1 MNTLFNDNWSFAL
14 YSLDA
19 ATEDLLSGSHAHRR
33 KDFSPVDIPHDWL
46 IEHVNDL
53 YQDGIGCYRKVFSLP
68 LRAESYPLGAPRY
81 FLRFEGVYMDS
92 RVYLNGRE
100 VFAWPYGYSTFEFEI
115 TPYLLASENE
125 LVVTVRYQS
134 PNTRWYS
141 GAGIFRNV
149 RLLTKYDPCLVSDGI
164 YAVATPACETC
175 DASGVFPG
183 ESILSVD
190 TEICSATKG
199 FHGSVDSVSPYLLQP
214 HGADFSG
221 QPISTNASVP
231 EQMFLLRQSLRD
243 PDGNVVATA
252 ENTFTLSDATP
263 DSANPQSDAAHTAG
277 AATARHPVATV
288 TRTLTLTVPD
298 AHAWDIDDPFL
309 YELTTELFLPWGF
322 PQENALLD
330 SHTQRIGFRS
340 VRLDPDR
347 GFFLNGRQVKLHG
360 ACMHHD
366 LGALGAAVNKAATK
380 RQLLSLLAMGVNA
393 VRTSHNPPSVEFM
406 DLCDELG
413 ILVDSEAFDMW
424 ELHKTDHDY
433 ATFFRDHWKSDV
445 ASWVRR
451 DRSRPSVIFWSI
463 GNEIY
468 DTHTERGLVVTRE
481 LRDEVRLHDYRH
493 HAFVTIGSNYVAWE
507 GAQRCAGLLE
517 ASGYNYLERL
527 YEEHHERYPH
537 WCIYGSE
544 TSSTVQS
551 RGVFHFP
558 ADVRLLTFEDGQCSS
573 LSNCSTNWGAKNPT
587 VVITGDRDREFS
599 LGQFIWTG
607 WDYIG
612 EPTPYHSKNSF
623 FGQCDTAGFPKDSY
637 YIYQAGWTDPA
648 SSPMVHIVPYWDF
661 NEGQMID
668 VQVFSNCPSVELF
681 FKKDTEDKDTVSE
694 YGTSLGTCDI
704 DVLHR
709 QELHGEWCIPYHPGV
724 LTAIAYDAKGNVVA
738 TDVQRSFGDPAA
750 IVLEPDK
757 TTMTADGEDMIFVS
771 VSTVD
776 ANGTFVANARN
787 RMNVTVTGAARLVG
801 MDNGDSTD
809 YDEYKGTSRRLFS
822 GRLLLMLAAR
832 REPGLISVKV
842 SSPGLPDAELHLT
855 AAKADAPVNPAV
867 CATAFNTPRITDEA
881 ILREVPIRKIELSQ
895 IPDNADSEES
905 GYSVPATEV
914 GCTSEPGIVLSPE
927 LKSVIIHADIF
938 PANATFSDIIFRV
951 LTADGID
958 SAAIR
963 VTPLPDGHSVK
974 ITALGDED
982 RCFLYAFASNGKPH
996 ADVIS
1001 SLELRSSGL
1010 GRATTNPYE
1019 FVNGI
1024 RCDASSQKPTLSF
1037 DGGAFTADGP
1047 TWLRFDNV
1055 DFGDYG
1061 SDTITIPIFSF
1072 SDTVPIE
1079 VWEGTPNE
1087 ADSTLL
1093 FQGNYEAKSWY
1104 NHYQSNTFRLGKRL
1118 RGVTSLSILLPFRLS
1133 LHGFVFERI
1142 EKAWAEIGVTELIS
1156 ASGDSYRVDSDGVYG
1171 ITNNVDLDFGEFDF
1185 GERGARR
1192 IIVTG
1197 QSHVPQCTIHLH
1209 FTKDGIT
1216 ETQIIDIPKT
1226 ETTDTFTFPL
1236 EPMYDIC
1243 AVNFIFLPGSNFDLV
1258 SFRFE

>member
-1 MNTLFNDNWSFAL
+1 MRKLFNDNWTFGL
-14 YSLDA
+14 YTTDA
-19 ATEDLLSGSHAHRR
+19 TAEELLSASESHR
-33 KDFSPVDIPHDWL
+33 KEDFSPVDLPHDWL
-46 IEHVNDL
+46 IRNARDL
-53 YQDGIGCYRKVFSLP
+53 YGDGIGCYKKTFTVDLH
-68 LRAESYPLGAPRY
+68 EGTYPLQNPRF

-92 RVYLNGRE
+92 RCYLNGRE

-115 TPYLLASENE
+115 TPYLHDGDNE
-125 LVVTVRYQS
+125 LVVTVTYKS

-149 RLLTKYDPCLVSDGI
+149 WLLAKYDPCLVSDGI
-164 YAVATPACETC
+164 YAVATSARESRSE
-175 DASGVFPG
+175 SGVFPG

-190 TEICSATKG
+190 TEINSSYDGVHASFDAANSA
-199 FHGSVDSVSPYLLQP
+199 
-214 HGADFSG
+214 ADRLDCLDFNG
-221 QPISTNASVP
+221 QPVSITVP
-231 EQMFLLRQSLRD
+231 VVEQTYLLRQTLRD
-243 PDGNVVATA
+243 PDGTVVAAA
-252 ENTFTLSDATP
+252 EEQFSFTGTS
-263 DSANPQSDAAHTAG
+263 
-277 AATARHPVATV
+277 TV
-288 TRTLTLTVPD
+288 RTQALTVPD
-298 AHAWDIDDPFL
+298 AHAWDIDCPYL
-309 YELTTELFLPWGF
+309 YELTTELFLPRGF
-322 PQENALLD
+322 PREYALLD

-347 GFFLNGRQVKLHG
+347 GFFLNGRHVKLHG

-366 LGALGAAVNKAATK
+366 LGALGAAVNKTATK
-380 RQLLSLLAMGVNA
+380 RQLLSLLSMGVNA

-433 ATFFRDHWKSDV
+433 ATFFRDHWKEDV
-445 ASWVRR
+445 ASWIRR
-451 DRSRPSVIFWSI
+451 DRNRPSVVFWSI

-468 DTHTERGLVVTRE
+468 DTHTDRGLTVTRE
-481 LRDEVRLHDYRH
+481 LRDEVRFHDFRH

-507 GAQRCAGLLE
+507 GAQRCADLLE

-527 YEEHHERYPH
+527 YEGHHERYPQ

-551 RGVFHFP
+551 RGVYHFP
-558 ADVRLLTFEDGQCSS
+558 SDVRLLTFEDGQCSS

-587 VVITGDRDREFS
+587 VVITGDRDAEFS

-648 SSPMVHIVPYWDF
+648 THPMVHIVPYWDF
-661 NEGQMID
+661 NDGQMID
-668 VQVFSNCPSVELF
+668 VQVFSNCPKVELF
-681 FKKDTEDKDTVSE
+681 FKKGTEDNVLVSE
-694 YGTSLGTCDI
+694 YGTSLGTRDI
-704 DVLHR
+704 DALHG
-709 QELHGEWCIPYHPGV
+709 QELHGAWRIPYHPGV
-724 LTAIAYDAKGNVVA
+724 LTAIAYDAKGDVVA
-738 TDVQRSFGDPAA
+738 TDIQRSFGDPAS
-750 IVLEPDK
+750 IVLTPDK
-757 TTMTADGEDMIFVS
+757 TTMTADGEDMIFVA

-776 ANGTFVANARN
+776 ADGTFVADARN
-787 RMNVTVTGAARLVG
+787 RMNVTVSGAARLVG

-822 GRLLLMLAAR
+822 GKLLLMLAACK
-832 REPGLISVKV
+832 EPGEISVKV
-842 SSPGLPDAELHLT
+842 SSAGLPDAKLHLT

-867 CATAFNTPRITDEA
+867 CATAANTPRITDEN
-881 ILREVPIRKIELSQ
+881 ILNEVPIRKIKLSIQ
-895 IPDNADSEES
+895 DDN
-905 GYSVPATEV
+905 
-914 GCTSEPGIVLSPE
+914 PE
-927 LKSVIIHADIF
+927 LTPDRREMTVIAKVF
-938 PANATFSDIIFRV
+938 PENASFGDLSFRV
-951 LTADGID
+951 MTADGID

-963 VTPLPDGHSVK
+963 ITPLPDGRSARV
-974 ITALGDED
+974 TALGDEQ
-982 RCFLYAFASNGKPH
+982 RCFLYVFASNGKPH

-1010 GRATTNPYE
+1010 GRATTDPYE
-1019 FVNGI
+1019 FVNAI
-1024 RCDASSQKPTLSF
+1024 RFDASNQKPSLSF
-1037 DGGAFTADGP
+1037 DGGAFTADEP

-1061 SDTITIPIFSF
+1061 SDMITIPIFSF
-1072 SDTVPIE
+1072 SDIVPIE
-1079 VWEGTPNE
+1079 VWEGTPKE
-1087 ADSTLL
+1087 AGSTLL
-1093 FQGNYEAKSWY
+1093 FSGNYEAKSWY
-1104 NHYQSNTFRLGKRL
+1104 NHYQSNTFRLSKRL

-1142 EKAWAEIGVTELIS
+1142 EKAWAEISVTELVS
-1156 ASGDSYRVDSDGVYG
+1156 ASGDNYRVESDGVYG
-1171 ITNNVDLDFGEFDF
+1171 ITNNVDLGFGEFDF
-1185 GERGARR
+1185 GARGARK
-1192 IIVTG
+1192 ITLTG

-1209 FTKDGIT
+1209 FSRDGIT

>member
-1 MNTLFNDNWSFAL
+1 MDRLFNDNWTFGLYTLKATAEELLAGSAAHRKGSFA
-14 YSLDA
+14 
-19 ATEDLLSGSHAHRR
+19 
-33 KDFSPVDIPHDWL
+33 PVDLPHDWL
-46 IEHVNDL
+46 ICNAKDL
-53 YQDGIGCYRKVFSLP
+53 YRDGIGCYRKTFAVNLH
-68 LRAESYPLGAPRY
+68 EGTYPLQSPRF

-92 RVYLNGRE
+92 RCYVNGRE
-100 VFAWPYGYSTFEFEI
+100 VFSWPYGYTTFGFEI
-115 TPYLLASENE
+115 TPYLRDGDNE
-125 LVVTVRYQS
+125 LVVTVRYES

-149 RLLTKYDPCLVSDGI
+149 WLQVKQDPCLVADGI
-164 YAVATPACETC
+164 YAVATPVCEARNE
-175 DASGVFPG
+175 DGVFPG
-183 ESILSVD
+183 ESVLSVD
-190 TEICSATKG
+190 TEITSAI
-199 FHGSVDSVSPYLLQP
+199 DSLRVHAP
-214 HGADFSG
+214 GAV
-221 QPISTNASVP
+221 QTY
-231 EQMFLLRQSLRD
+231 LLRQTLRD
-243 PDGNVVATA
+243 ADGNIIVSTDDEFSFVGTSTVRTQ
-252 ENTFTLSDATP
+252 TF
-263 DSANPQSDAAHTAG
+263 
-277 AATARHPVATV
+277 
-288 TRTLTLTVPD
+288 TVPD
-298 AHAWDIDDPFL
+298 AHAWDIDCPYL
-309 YELTTELFLPWGF
+309 YELTTELFLPWGS
-322 PQENALLD
+322 PREYALLD

-340 VRLDPDR
+340 VRLDPDN
-347 GFFLNGRQVKLHG
+347 GFFLNGRHVKIYG

-380 RQLLSLLAMGVNA
+380 RQLLSLLSMGVNA

-433 ATFFRDHWKSDV
+433 ATFFRDHWKEDV
-445 ASWVRR
+445 ASWIRR
-451 DRSRPSVIFWSI
+451 DRNRPSVVFWSI

-468 DTHTERGLVVTRE
+468 DTHTDRGLAVTRE
-481 LRDEVRLHDYRH
+481 LRDEVRFHDFRH

-507 GAQRCAGLLE
+507 GAQRCASLLE

-527 YEEHHERYPH
+527 YDEHHTRYPH

-551 RGVFHFP
+551 RGVYHFP

-587 VVITGDRDREFS
+587 VVITGDRDAEFS

-648 SSPMVHIVPYWDF
+648 THPMVHIVPYWDF
-661 NEGQMID
+661 NDGQMID
-668 VQVFSNCPSVELF
+668 VQVFSNCPKVELF
-681 FKKDTEDKDTVSE
+681 FKKGTEDNVLVSE
-694 YGTSLGTCDI
+694 YGISLGTRDI
-704 DVLHR
+704 DALHG
-709 QELHGEWCIPYHPGV
+709 QELHGAWRIPYLAGV
-724 LTAIAYDAKGNVVA
+724 LTAIAYDAKGDVVA
-738 TDVQRSFGDPAA
+738 TDIQRSFGDPAS
-750 IVLEPDK
+750 IVLTPDK
-757 TTMTADGEDMIFVS
+757 TTMTADGEDMIFVA

-776 ANGTFVANARN
+776 ADGTFVADARN
-787 RMNVTVTGAARLVG
+787 RMNVTVSGAARLVG

-822 GRLLLMLAAR
+822 GKLLLMFAACK
-832 REPGLISVKV
+832 EPGEIFVKV
-842 SSPGLPDAELHLT
+842 SSAGLPDTELHLT

-867 CATAFNTPRITDEA
+867 CATAANTPRITDEN
-881 ILREVPIRKIELSQ
+881 ILNEVPIRKIELSIQ
-895 IPDNADSEES
+895 DDN
-905 GYSVPATEV
+905 
-914 GCTSEPGIVLSPE
+914 PE
-927 LKSVIIHADIF
+927 LTPDRREMTVIAKVF
-938 PANATFSDIIFRV
+938 PANASFGDLSFRV
-951 LTADGID
+951 MTADGID

-963 VTPLPDGHSVK
+963 VTPLPDGRSARV
-974 ITALGDED
+974 TALGDEQ
-982 RCFLYAFASNGKPH
+982 RCFLYVFANNGKPH

-1010 GRATTNPYE
+1010 GRATTDPYE
-1019 FVNGI
+1019 FVNAI
-1024 RCDASSQKPTLSF
+1024 RFDASNQKPSLSF
-1037 DGGAFTADGP
+1037 DGGAFTADEP

-1072 SDTVPIE
+1072 SDIVPIE
-1079 VWEGTPNE
+1079 VWEGTPKE
-1087 ADSTLL
+1087 AGSTLL
-1093 FQGNYEAKSWY
+1093 FRGNYEAKSWY
-1104 NHYQSNTFRLGKRL
+1104 NHYQSNTFRLSKRL

-1171 ITNNVDLDFGEFDF
+1171 ITNNVDLGFGMFDF

-1192 IIVTG
+1192 ITLTG

>member
-1 MNTLFNDNWSFAL
+1 MNRLFTDNWTFGL
-14 YSLDA
+14 YSTN
-19 ATEDLLSGSHAHRR
+19 ATTEELLAGSEAHRIR
-33 KDFSPVDIPHDWL
+33 DFSPVDIPHDWL
-46 IEHVNDL
+46 IDHANDL
-53 YQDGIGCYRKVFSLP
+53 YQDGIGCYRKTFSLP
-68 LRAESYPLGAPRY
+68 LRAGTYPLQSPRY

-92 RVYLNGRE
+92 RCYLNGRE
-100 VFAWPYGYSTFEFEI
+100 VFAWPYGYTTFEFEI
-115 TPYLLASENE
+115 TPHLRDGDNE
-125 LVVTVRYQS
+125 LVVTVTYQS

-141 GAGIFRNV
+141 GAGIYRNV
-149 RLLTKYDPCLVSDGI
+149 HLITRYDPCLASDGI
-164 YAVATPACETC
+164 YAVATPVCESRNG
-175 DASGVFPG
+175 DGVFPG

-190 TEICSATKG
+190 TG
-199 FHGSVDSVSPYLLQP
+199 
-214 HGADFSG
+214 
-221 QPISTNASVP
+221 ISIQAPVI
-231 EQMFLLRQSLRD
+231 EQTYLLRQTLRD
-243 PDGNVVATA
+243 ADGTIVATSDD
-252 ENTFTLSDATP
+252 EFSFTGTHAC
-263 DSANPQSDAAHTAG
+263 
-277 AATARHPVATV
+277 
-288 TRTLTLTVPD
+288 RTQTLTVKD
-298 AHAWDIDDPFL
+298 AHAWDIDCPYL

-322 PQENALLD
+322 PREYAFLD
-330 SHTQRIGFRS
+330 SHTSRIGFRS

-347 GFFLNGRQVKLHG
+347 GFFLNGRPVKLHG

-366 LGALGAAVNKAATK
+366 LGALGAAVNKVATK

-433 ATFFRDHWKSDV
+433 ATFFRDHWKMDV

-468 DTHTERGLVVTRE
+468 DTHTERGLIVTRE

-507 GAQRCAGLLE
+507 GAQRCADLLE

-527 YEEHHERYPH
+527 YDEHHERYPH

-551 RGVFHFP
+551 RGVYHFP
-558 ADVRLLTFEDGQCSS
+558 ADVRLLTFTDGQCSS

-587 VVITGDRDREFS
+587 VVIIGDRDASFS

-637 YIYQAGWTDPA
+637 YIYQAGWTDA
-648 SSPMVHIVPYWDF
+648 SVNPMVHIVPYWDF

-668 VQVFSNCPSVELF
+668 VQVFSNCPKVELLR
-681 FKKDTEDKDTVSE
+681 D
-694 YGTSLGTCDI
+694 GISLGTRDI
-704 DVLHR
+704 DVLHG
-709 QELHGEWCIPYHPGV
+709 QELHGAWRFPYHPGV
-724 LTAIAYDAKGNVVA
+724 LTAIAYDTEGNVVA
-738 TDVQRSFGDPAA
+738 TDVQRSFGDPVS

-757 TTMTADGEDMIFVS
+757 TTVTADGEDMIFIA

-776 ANGTFVANARN
+776 ANGIFVANARN

-822 GRLLLMLAAR
+822 GRLLLMLAAC
-832 REPGLISVKV
+832 REPGVITVKV
-842 SSPGLPDAELHLT
+842 SSAGLPDAELHLT
-855 AAKADAPVNPAV
+855 AAGADTPVNPAV
-867 CATAFNTPRITDEA
+867 CATACNAARITDEL
-881 ILREVPIRKIELSQ
+881 ILNEVPIRKIALS
-895 IPDNADSEES
+895 IPDDN
-905 GYSVPATEV
+905 
-914 GCTSEPGIVLSPE
+914 PE
-927 LKSVIIHADIF
+927 LTPDRREMTVTAKIF
-938 PANATFSDIIFRV
+938 PANATFGELSFRV

-963 VTPLPDGHSVK
+963 VTPLPDGHSAK
-974 ITALGDED
+974 ITAIGDEE
-982 RCFLYAFASNGKPH
+982 RCFLYAFADNGKPH

-1001 SLELRSSGL
+1001 SLELRSIGL
-1010 GRATTNPYE
+1010 GRATTDPYE
-1019 FVNGI
+1019 FVNAI
-1024 RCDASSQKPTLSF
+1024 RYDESNQKPTLSF
-1037 DGGAFTADGP
+1037 DGGAFTADEP

-1072 SDTVPIE
+1072 SDIVPIE
-1079 VWEGTPNE
+1079 VWEGTPKE
-1087 ADSTLL
+1087 AGSTLL
-1093 FQGNYEAKSWY
+1093 FSGNYEAKSWY
-1104 NHYQSNTFRLGKRL
+1104 NHYQSNTFRLSKRL

-1142 EKAWAEIGVTELIS
+1142 EKAWAEISVTELVS
-1156 ASGDSYRVDSDGVYG
+1156 ASGDNYRVESDGVYG
-1171 ITNNVDLDFGEFDF
+1171 ITNNVDLGFGEFDF
-1185 GERGARR
+1185 GERGARSISVVGR
-1192 IIVTG
+1192 
-1197 QSHVPQCTIHLH
+1197 SHVPQCTIHLH
-1209 FTKDGIT
+1209 FSKDGIT